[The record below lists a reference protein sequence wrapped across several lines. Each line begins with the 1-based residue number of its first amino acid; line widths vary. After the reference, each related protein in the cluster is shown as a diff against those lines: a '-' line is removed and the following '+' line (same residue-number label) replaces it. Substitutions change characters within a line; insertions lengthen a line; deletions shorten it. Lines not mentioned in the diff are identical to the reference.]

1 MTRMLRKTCVPIAV
15 LRNAPISLRPKNHL
29 ILSQNLFIKKLDGFQ
44 NSCVS
49 VELIYFRNSN
59 LRDFLVSGPE
69 NETIRFIWADVKA
82 RLFCRVLMRLHT
94 MIVCLTVVPFPYSGK
109 QTKERK

>member
-59 LRDFLVSGPE
+59 LRDFLVSG
-69 NETIRFIWADVKA
+69 NAATIRFIWADVKA
-82 RLFCRVLMRLHT
+82 HLFCRVLMRLHS
-94 MIVCLTVVPFPYSGK
+94 MIVCLKVVPFPYSGK